1 MGSPPLDGALGES
14 VVVVVNDLR
23 DAQGVGLR
31 RLSVASGVKL
41 TRLGDVLSRGRAL
54 TVHELDLL
62 AQALHVSVTGV
73 LAEAEVRLGRA
84 IDPSLRDPRIVT
96 LLGDAAASDDWEVLP
111 DGSLRST
118 VGDDES
124 QLAAWFTNGKLAAR
138 EASNK

>member
-1 MGSPPLDGALGES
+1 MDGALGES
-14 VVVVVNDLR
+14 VVEVVNDLR

-41 TRLGDVLSRGRAL
+41 TRLGDVLSSRAL

-73 LAEAEVRLGRA
+73 LAEAEARLGRA
-84 IDPSLRDPRIVT
+84 IDPSLRDPQIVA
-96 LLGDAAASDDWEVLP
+96 LLVDATTSDDWEVLP

-124 QLAAWFTNGKLAAR
+124 QLTTWFTDGKLAAR
-138 EASNK
+138 EASKK